1 MDINKEYTG
10 LLEAFNSVYETKE
23 TVEVLEEGKIATGT
37 GKKVM
42 PSAKERSELAK
53 KARAGKDIGKPGKG
67 FEKVAAKAAKQYGSI
82 EAGERV
88 AAAAMFKAQAHKE
101 EVETDNWDLVL
112 EYLVAEGH
120 AETNKEALAI
130 MANMTPEDIK
140 GIVEA
145 TYGGEKPTDTPADT
159 RKVVTN
165 ADKAGNTR
173 AYQELMKKNPNYVAA
188 PHLKGV

>member
-23 TVEVLEEGKIATGT
+23 TVEVL
-37 GKKVM
+37 
-42 PSAKERSELAK
+42 KESR
-53 KARAGKDIGKPGKG
+53 
-67 FEKVAAKAAKQYGSI
+67 
-82 EAGERV
+82 
-88 AAAAMFKAQAHKE
+88 
-101 EVETDNWDLVL
+101 ETVWNENVDLFDYLL

-130 MANMTPEDIK
+130 MATMSVEDIR

-145 TYGGEKPTDTPADT
+145 TYGGEKPTDIPADK
-159 RKVVTN
+159 RMVVTN